1 MTTASAKPFT
11 ADTGLYS
18 QSVNAA
24 NLLVNSN
31 LVIGGV
37 NPTALQPYIVDS
49 ALQSLGTLNTLN
61 VNGTISL
68 RSSSQTVLTIING
81 QLVLSSKTLGSIN
94 NVDLGVTKPGKVKTS
109 ELIVATQ
116 AGAPGVMS
124 IPGVNV
130 DATDVTFSGDVTFAD
145 GVSITNQPL
154 NASDATRKDYVDA
167 LSIAYSVVFGA

>member
-18 QSVNAA
+18 QTVNSS
-24 NLLVNSN
+24 NLLINSN
-31 LVIGGV
+31 LVIGGI

-49 ALQSLGTLNTLN
+49 TLQSLGTLSSLN

-68 RSSSQTVLTIING
+68 RSTGQTVLTIING
-81 QLVLSSKTLGSIN
+81 QLVANSKTLGSIN
-94 NVDLGVTKPGKVKTS
+94 NVDIGISKPGKVKTS
-109 ELIVATQ
+109 ELTVATQ
-116 AGAPGVMS
+116 AGAPGVLN
-124 IPGVNV
+124 IPGVSI
-130 DATDVTFSGDVTFAD
+130 DATNVAFNGNVTFVD
-145 GVSITNQPL
+145 GITITSQPL